1 MTGPAPQ
8 LETTPGVRAMIKSL
22 VFGAV
27 LVDPDITIVD
37 CNPAA
42 ETIFGQSLQ
51 RLRGRK
57 LLDHLRIAD
66 RRIVEALEVGDAQLI
81 ARQLQVEIS
90 GHLQEINLTISP
102 IADYPGWLALT
113 ISDTKDDELVDGP
126 KEQASIKAPA
136 VLAHEIK
143 NPLAGIR
150 GASQLL
156 RRRIDPQ
163 HHELTDLIANEVDRV
178 SALLDR
184 MQKLGS
190 EHVDEPEECNL
201 HEAIHH
207 AVRVLTSADGF
218 GVNMMEEFDPSL
230 PPVFVSRD
238 ALVQVLINLLANA
251 RDACSDQPDPRMT
264 IRTRFVSG
272 PMLSAI
278 RLGRRTR
285 LPIEVRITDNGPGID
300 PELRDH
306 IFEPF
311 VSSKPKG
318 QGLGLALVAKLV
330 REMDGRIGHERDAN
344 NGLTHF
350 KLHLPLVPKE
360 TAA

>member
-1 MTGPAPQ
+1 MTN
-8 LETTPGVRAMIKSL
+8 TPDLRAMIKSL

-27 LVDPDITIVD
+27 LVDPDLTIVD

-42 ETIFGQSLQ
+42 ETMFGQSLR
-51 RLRGRK
+51 RLSGRN

-66 RRIVEALEVGDAQLI
+66 HRIVEALELADAQLI
-81 ARQLQVEIS
+81 ARQLEVELA

-102 IADYPGWLALT
+102 IADHPGWLALT
-113 ISDTKDDELVDGP
+113 LSDTKDDELADSP
-126 KEQASIKAPA
+126 KDQANIKAPA

-156 RRRIDPQ
+156 RRRIDAE

-178 SALLDR
+178 SSLLDR

-190 EHVDEPEECNL
+190 ERVDEPEECNL

-218 GVNMMEEFDPSL
+218 GVDMAEEFDPSL

-238 ALVQVLINLLANA
+238 ALVQVLINLLSNA
-251 RDACSDQPDPRMT
+251 RDACSEQPEPKMT

-272 PMLSAI
+272 PILSAI

-285 LPIEVRITDNGPGID
+285 LPIEVRITDNGAGVD

-330 REMDGRIGHERDAN
+330 REMDGRIAYEREAQND
-344 NGLTHF
+344 LTHF
-350 KLHLPLVPKE
+350 KLHLPLAPKD